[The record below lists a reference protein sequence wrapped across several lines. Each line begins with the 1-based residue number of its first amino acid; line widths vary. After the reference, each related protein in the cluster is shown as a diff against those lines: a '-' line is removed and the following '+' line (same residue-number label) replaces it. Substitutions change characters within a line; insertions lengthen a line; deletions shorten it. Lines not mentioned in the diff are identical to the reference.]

1 MIELELT
8 VMAQT
13 PEKLAE
19 LQVALETFTSRTRIH
34 VHLTPLNWGTAWSEI
49 VSTAIHGHGPDV
61 SEIGTSWVND
71 LVGMSALMGLSKQ
84 TFLGVGKQAEYLEQ
98 AWKSCIIPGDNTLWA
113 IPWLSGARVLY
124 FRRDWLEKAG
134 LEPDTAFRSFS
145 SMQDTL
151 ASLQANGCARP
162 WSITTQTSLNTL
174 HHIASWVWGY
184 GGEFFSPD
192 GRRLLFT
199 EERALNGIAAYF
211 SLGRY
216 LGADPAEL
224 SDARAYDLFWS
235 GQAGVTMDGLW
246 ILPERKASSPA
257 EVIQNLGVG
266 LVPGPSFV
274 GGSNLVVW
282 KNTVRPEAALEL
294 IRFLTSPD
302 VLMMCYRTTGLLPAQ
317 RELTQSLEIETPE
330 IRSIF
335 NTALETGRS
344 WPNLSFAALLENRLT
359 GTLGSIWKNVLA
371 NPKSDIIGILHE
383 HLDLLEKR
391 LKISINP

>member
-1 MIELELT
+1 
-8 VMAQT
+8 
-13 PEKLAE
+13 
-19 LQVALETFTSRTRIH
+19 
-34 VHLTPLNWGTAWSEI
+34 
-49 VSTAIHGHGPDV
+49 
-61 SEIGTSWVND
+61 
-71 LVGMSALMGLSKQ
+71 
-84 TFLGVGKQAEYLEQ
+84 
-98 AWKSCIIPGDNTLWA
+98 
-113 IPWLSGARVLY
+113 
-124 FRRDWLEKAG
+124 
-134 LEPDTAFRSFS
+134 
-145 SMQDTL
+145 
-151 ASLQANGCARP
+151 
-162 WSITTQTSLNTL
+162 
-174 HHIASWVWGY
+174 
-184 GGEFFSPD
+184 
-192 GRRLLFT
+192 
-199 EERALNGIAAYF
+199 
-211 SLGRY
+211 
-216 LGADPAEL
+216 
-224 SDARAYDLFWS
+224 
-235 GQAGVTMDGLW
+235 MDGLW